1 MASWSSREPTSE
13 IVGDPA
19 FSSFER
25 RTGMKLLLHS
35 GSGSI
40 ISARISAARHAKDR
54 LAAEVLAGLLKR
66 RREDRSKHIL
76 VEPYLQIDRWP
87 LAGAGRL

>member
-1 MASWSSREPTSE
+1 
-13 IVGDPA
+13 
-19 FSSFER
+19 
-25 RTGMKLLLHS
+25 MKLLLHS

-40 ISARISAARHAKDR
+40 ISSRISAARHAKDR

-76 VEPYLQIDRWP
+76 VEQYLQVDRWP